1 VTALPWIDLS
11 LGVFPVVLVPLLCN
25 YIQLKH
31 SCFFFVW
38 QCNKKHILECE
49 EFSTTGKCSKGSNC
63 KLMHRARKPAVARKR
78 KSSSKEENESSKL
91 SKLDFTSDEGFLP
104 LSASDAGLS

>member
-1 VTALPWIDLS
+1 
-11 LGVFPVVLVPLLCN
+11 
-25 YIQLKH
+25 
-31 SCFFFVW
+31 
-38 QCNKKHILECE
+38 
-49 EFSTTGKCSKGSNC
+49 
-63 KLMHRARKPAVARKR
+63 MHRARKPAAARKR